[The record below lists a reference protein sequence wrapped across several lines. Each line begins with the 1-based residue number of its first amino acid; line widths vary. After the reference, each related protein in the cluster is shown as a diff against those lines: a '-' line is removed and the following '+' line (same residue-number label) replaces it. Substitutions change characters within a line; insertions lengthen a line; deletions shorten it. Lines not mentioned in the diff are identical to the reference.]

1 MLVFLVSTTN
11 QYDNPFPCDFSVSP
25 SNKILSFSLLR
36 LRYNLGSGLTIR
48 ILVKLKINYGDLSLK
63 LVNMIEQVDG
73 GKFVEGCQIFEKD
86 TNNLDT

>member
-1 MLVFLVSTTN
+1 MTIHFHIICMSF
-11 QYDNPFPCDFSVSP
+11 QCD
-25 SNKILSFSLLR
+25 LLR

-63 LVNMIEQVDG
+63 LVNMIEQGDG
-73 GKFVEGCQIFEKD
+73 GKFVEGCQLIEKD